1 MTRKYAFFPGCV
13 LNAAA
18 REAREATEAVAA
30 HIGLELVEIP
40 GWSCCGASQIQD
52 IEHDTALAANARNLA
67 LAEKMGLDVLT
78 ACSTCALMLRTA
90 RQELAAGRKDEVNK
104 ALATADLEY
113 KGTADVTHILWLLA
127 DTVAQWGPLVKKPL
141 KDVKVA
147 SFHGCHTVRPPTV
160 MTHESHLNPQSME
173 TIITAC
179 GATPVHIPERLKCCG
194 FHAVFPAEQTALRLT
209 ANAADDAK
217 KGGADCLLTP
227 CPLCQMQLD
236 MYQPDAQA
244 AVGKGG
250 DTPVLHL
257 TQLVGLA
264 LGIGREK
271 LGLTRHIISPESLLA
286 KC

>member
-1 MTRKYAFFPGCV
+1 MTRKFAFFPGCV
-13 LNAAA
+13 LTSAA
-18 REAREATEAVAA
+18 REARMATEAVASR
-30 HIGLELVEIP
+30 IGIELVEIP
-40 GWSCCGASQIQD
+40 GWSCCGASQVQD
-52 IEHDTALAANARNLA
+52 VDREEALAANARNLA
-67 LAEKMGLDVLT
+67 LAEQMGLDVLT

-90 RQELAAGRKDEVNK
+90 RQELMGGRKDEVNK
-104 ALATADLEY
+104 ALATAGLEY

-127 DTVAQWGPLVKKPL
+127 DTVKEWGPLVKKPL
-141 KDVKVA
+141 TNLQVA
-147 SFHGCHTVRPPTV
+147 SFYGCHTVRPPKV

-179 GATPVHIPERLKCCG
+179 GAKPVLIPERLKCCG
-194 FHAVFPAEQTALRLT
+194 FHAVFPAESTAYRLT
-209 ANAADDAK
+209 ASAADDARK
-217 KGGADCLLTP
+217 NGADCLLTP

-257 TQLVGLA
+257 TQMVGLA
-264 LGIGREK
+264 LGIEADK
-271 LGLTRHIISPESLLA
+271 LGLDRHIIATDKLLA

>member
-1 MTRKYAFFPGCV
+1 MNRKYAFFPGCV

-30 HIGLELVEIP
+30 RLGIELVEIP
-40 GWSCCGASQIQD
+40 GWSCCGASQVQD
-52 IEHDTALAANARNLA
+52 IDRETALAVNARNLA

-90 RQELAAGRKDEVNK
+90 RQELLAGRKDEVNK
-104 ALATADLEY
+104 ALATAGLEY

-127 DTVAQWGPLVKKPL
+127 DTAAEWAPLVKKPL
-141 KDVKVA
+141 GKVKVA
-147 SFHGCHTVRPPTV
+147 SFYGCHTVRPPKV
-160 MTHESHLNPQSME
+160 MGHESHLNPQSME
-173 TIITAC
+173 TIITTC
-179 GATPVHIPERLKCCG
+179 GATPVLIAERLKCCG
-194 FHAVFPAEQTALRLT
+194 FHAVFPAESTALRLT
-209 ANAADDAK
+209 ANTADDAR

-236 MYQPDAQA
+236 MYQTDAQA

-264 LGIGREK
+264 LGIEQEK
-271 LGLTRHIISPESLLA
+271 LGLSRHIISTDALLA